1 MHVGRTHRGTGLCE
15 FVRIDPDRDNIRYST
30 AALTPAATT
39 TTTTTPPAATTP
51 AA

>member
-1 MHVGRTHRGTGLCE
+1 MRVGRAHRGTGLCE

-30 AALTPAATT
+30 AGLTPAAAT
-39 TTTTTPPAATTP
+39 TTP

>member
-30 AALTPAATT
+30 AGLTPAAATT
-39 TTTTTPPAATTP
+39 TTTAATTP